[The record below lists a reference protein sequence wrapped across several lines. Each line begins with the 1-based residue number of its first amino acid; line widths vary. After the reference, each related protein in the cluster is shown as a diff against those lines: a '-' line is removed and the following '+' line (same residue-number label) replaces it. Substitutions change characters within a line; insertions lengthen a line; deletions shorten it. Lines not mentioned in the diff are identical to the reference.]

1 VIDVKYERPIVL
13 ATYKV
18 DELMQDAA
26 VCTRYGN
33 DCPEKL
39 PLRRLFG
46 RG

>member
-1 VIDVKYERPIVL
+1 MKYERPIVR

-26 VCTRYGN
+26 VCTRYGQ
-33 DCPEKL
+33 DCVEKH
-39 PLRRLFG
+39 PLKRFFG